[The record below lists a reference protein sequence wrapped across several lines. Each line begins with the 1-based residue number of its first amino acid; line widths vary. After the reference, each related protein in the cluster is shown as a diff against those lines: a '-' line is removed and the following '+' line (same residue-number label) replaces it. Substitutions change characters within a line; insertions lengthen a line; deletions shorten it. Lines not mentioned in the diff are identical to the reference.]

1 MTDDLTMDDTTRQRR
16 EATIHAAAYA
26 LLAQHGYGGTSMLR
40 IARAAQASNETLYRW
55 YGDKDGLFTAM
66 ARENAADTR
75 RLLENALECH
85 DDPWEAL
92 VAVAPTFLRMI
103 LGDRA
108 ILLNRAAA
116 ADPTGALGAA
126 IQNHLDNL
134 RNHIAGTLQDDGIAN
149 ADIFAGDFIF
159 IMQSR
164 VAHHHAAD
172 IDGFHHRAGCERT
185 GATHLDFNIEQLRYR
200 LFGGEFP
207 RHCPARRAADKT
219 KPPLPINP
227 VKLIDNPIN
236 IISECGTAHA
246 DFGLE
251 VLSRVFALQVPRQRV
266 HREAPAA

>member
-1 MTDDLTMDDTTRQRR
+1 MTDDLTMDDKTRQRR

-40 IARAAQASNETLYRW
+40 IARAAHASNETLYRW

-92 VAVAPTFLRMI
+92 AAVAPTFLRMI

-126 IQNHLDNL
+126 ISAGGREEIRPLICRLMERLCTGSHHDPNQVTGWFLGVLLGDLQVRRIIHDQPALSEQEIVL
-134 RNHIAGTLQDDGIAN
+134 RCNGTL
-149 ADIFAGDFIF
+149 
-159 IMQSR
+159 
-164 VAHHHAAD
+164 
-172 IDGFHHRAGCERT
+172 
-185 GATHLDFNIEQLRYR
+185 ATLRR
-200 LFGGEFP
+200 L
-207 RHCPARRAADKT
+207 AT
-219 KPPLPINP
+219 
-227 VKLIDNPIN
+227 
-236 IISECGTAHA
+236 
-246 DFGLE
+246 
-251 VLSRVFALQVPRQRV
+251 
-266 HREAPAA
+266 EACASSGP